1 MTMDPRTRRITTN
14 VSKPE
19 ATHPVYEPEV
29 KLTNIL
35 YETVNTTLKKIFD
48 AEADPTV
55 RSYTGGIPDDER

>member
-1 MTMDPRTRRITTN
+1 MDLRTRRITTN

-35 YETVNTTLKKIFD
+35 SETINATLKKIFNS
-48 AEADPTV
+48 EVDPTV